1 MTRSVMPI
9 PPVSEYMSTSTHTVG
24 AEQPLSVAHRIM
36 REHQIRHLPVLRG
49 GQIVGLVSQRDL
61 HLVETFKDSDPDEV
75 AVEEAMS
82 QDVLTVAPEACLAD
96 VVEMMS
102 ERKLGSAVVVRQHR
116 VEGIFTTTDALH
128 ALARVLRRAG

>member
-1 MTRSVMPI
+1 MLI
-9 PPVSEYMSTSTHTVG
+9 PPISEYMSTSTHTIG

-61 HLVETFKDSDPDEV
+61 HLVETFKDTDPDEV
-75 AVEEAMS
+75 TVEEAMS
-82 QDVLTVAPEACLAD
+82 QDVLTVPPEACLD
-96 VVEMMS
+96 EVVDMMS
-102 ERKLGSAVVVRQHR
+102 ARKLGSVVIMRQGR
-116 VEGIFTTTDALH
+116 VEGIFTTTDALY